1 MSVLMSNW
9 NADGVDRL
17 RISIVPDA
25 HPGRFY
31 RMVVK
36 GIEDGVEKIKVQNTK
51 TIRSLFST
59 LRPHITETEREV
71 QKALGTIERQRVSSL
86 CSCTYGRLFRYQL
99 CGWIVRTPRLP
110 IKDNMN
116 VTYELTSLGQKVFEI
131 LKAAPVNKMVA
142 VPIEID
148 NNVLTYIKKWER

>member
-9 NADGVDRL
+9 NADGIDRL
-17 RISIVPDA
+17 HINIVPDQ

-36 GIEDGVEKIKVQNTK
+36 GIEDGVEEIKVQNTE
-51 TIRSLFST
+51 TIRALFST
-59 LRPHITETEREV
+59 LRPHITETERAV

-86 CSCTYGRLFRYQL
+86 YSCTYGRLFRYQL
-99 CGWIVRTPRLP
+99 CGWIIRTPRLP

-116 VTYELTSLGQKVFEI
+116 VSYELTSLGQKVFEI
-131 LKAAPVNKMVA
+131 LKAAPRNKMVA